1 MTLNKEKRV
10 LEAKMEKLTAMLEEI
25 EEERDFDLD
34 MDDLGEKKYWKQ
46 WEKLDEKSDE
56 LQELIDALEIA
67 IESIGD
73 YCD

>member
-46 WEKLDEKSDE
+46 WEKLDEKADE
-56 LQELIDALEIA
+56 LQELIDALENA
-67 IESIGD
+67 IESIED